1 MPGIG
6 PGACGKDS
14 MKLIQTR
21 LISRFVAGAIIA
33 GAVAACSS
41 PHPQA
46 IDYKSATRAKA
57 SSLAVPPDM
66 AHEIADQRSLP
77 PQGGSASLSRLQ
89 QVQQSAL
96 APVGDAVL
104 PPVQGIHIQRE
115 GTQRWLVID
124 KQAPAQ
130 VWPQVR
136 RFWQE
141 QGFVLSLDARDRGI
155 METDWYETHPQVPD
169 GLIRNTLSKAL
180 GTGYTTGLRDKY
192 RTRLENAPNGG
203 TYVFISQRGLHEQLF
218 GSNNEQSRW
227 EDRPNDPA
235 LEAEYLKRLMQ
246 ALARNQQGGASMA
259 AEPVAASA
267 PKAADAT
274 ASASQAALKASGAT
288 ATPTGPTDI
297 TLAESYDDAWLR
309 VGVALDRNNF
319 TVDDRDRTR
328 GLYFIR
334 YVDPND
340 LSSAKQGFWSQVFH
354 GRKEKAAKQY
364 RVNVRALTETQT
376 RVAIVDESGQVDDS
390 KQARQILSLLID
402 QLH

>member
-1 MPGIG
+1 
-6 PGACGKDS
+6 

-21 LISRFVAGAIIA
+21 LISRLVAGLSIA
-33 GAVAACSS
+33 GGVAACIS
-41 PHPQA
+41 PNPQA
-46 IDYKSATRAKA
+46 IDYKRATRAKG

-66 AHEIADQRSLP
+66 THEIADQRSLP
-77 PQGGSASLSRLQ
+77 PHGGSASLSGLQ
-89 QVQQSAL
+89 QVQQSAP
-96 APVGDAVL
+96 ASMGDAVL
-104 PPVQGIHIQRE
+104 PPVPGMHIQRE

-124 KQAPAQ
+124 KQAPVQ

-180 GTGYTTGLRDKY
+180 GTGYTTGRRDKY
-192 RTRLENAPNGG
+192 RTRLESAPNGG

-246 ALARNQQGGASMA
+246 ALAHNQQGGASTA

-267 PKAADAT
+267 PKAADAAT
-274 ASASQAALKASGAT
+274 RASQAASKASKAA
-288 ATPTGPTDI
+288 ATPIGQTDI

-309 VGVALDRNNF
+309 VGVALERNNF

-354 GRKEKAAKQY
+354 GRREKAAKQY

-376 RVAIVDESGQVDDS
+376 RVAIVGESGQVDDS
-390 KQARQILSLLID
+390 KQACQILSLLID
-402 QLH
+402 QLR